1 MLVSSARLGVHP
13 RRRVALLVSLLF
25 AAITL
30 LAVLL
35 PAQPA
40 AAAAAS
46 CSADA
51 STACVQGTI
60 RQSDGSPAV
69 GVGLTISGPGVGA
82 SPTTTTDSAGR
93 WVFAVTKDGTY
104 TVKVDA
110 ATLAQ
115 GQYLDGADSREVS
128 VTLHSDVSAI
138 FKLSDSPD
146 GAAASAS
153 AFDWPRFW
161 QQAVQGIR
169 LGLLLALASLGLS
182 LIFGTTGLSNFAHG
196 ELVTIGGVLAWFLTS
211 LTGNLW
217 LGGGLAVVV
226 MAGLGWVQDAGL
238 WKPLRRR
245 RLSLTQMMI
254 VSIGLSIALQYVVQ
268 LWIGA
273 GTVRIDKSN
282 PATVTIFGV
291 TLTIQSYVAMGI
303 AIVAIAAVGLGLMYT
318 RFGRAT
324 RAVSDN
330 PALASAS
337 GIDVDKVIRGV
348 WILASGLAGLAGVLL
363 GLVLNGIG
371 WETGGQLLLLL
382 FAAVTLGGLGTA
394 FGAFAGAM
402 VIGLIVELTNI
413 WLPGDLKYAT
423 ALALLIVILLFR
435 PQGIFGR
442 AERVG

>member
-1 MLVSSARLGVHP
+1 M
-13 RRRVALLVSLLF
+13 
-25 AAITL
+25 
-30 LAVLL
+30 
-35 PAQPA
+35 
-40 AAAAAS
+40 
-46 CSADA
+46 
-51 STACVQGTI
+51 
-60 RQSDGSPAV
+60 
-69 GVGLTISGPGVGA
+69 
-82 SPTTTTDSAGR
+82 
-93 WVFAVTKDGTY
+93 
-104 TVKVDA
+104 
-110 ATLAQ
+110 
-115 GQYLDGADSREVS
+115 
-128 VTLHSDVSAI
+128 
-138 FKLSDSPD
+138 
-146 GAAASAS
+146 
-153 AFDWPRFW
+153 
-161 QQAVQGIR
+161 
-169 LGLLLALASLGLS
+169 
-182 LIFGTTGLSNFAHG
+182 
-196 ELVTIGGVLAWFLTS
+196 LAWFLTS

-226 MAGLGWVQDAGL
+226 MAALGWVQDAGL

-282 PATVTIFGV
+282 PTTVTIFGV

-413 WLPGDLKYAT
+413 WLPGDLKYARRSHCSSSSCCS
-423 ALALLIVILLFR
+423 AAGHLRPRRASRLRRGHGLLDHAAAAAHRDRDRTDHRRVRHRGDRPEHPLRIHGPHEHGQAGFMLLGAYGFAITVINGGGFWLGVLVAIVPASCSRSCSASR
-435 PQGIFGR
+435 PCACAATTSR
-442 AERVG
+442 SSRSVRRRSCAWSDACPPSPA

>member
-1 MLVSSARLGVHP
+1 MLVSSARLGAFP
-13 RRRVALLVSLLF
+13 RRRAAGLAAVLLALLAV
-25 AAITL
+25 

-40 AAAAAS
+40 AAAAETCA
-46 CSADA
+46 ADA
-51 STACVQGTI
+51 ATACVQGTI
-60 RQSDGSPAV
+60 RQSDGAPAV
-69 GVGLTISGPGVGA
+69 GVALTISGPGVGTT
-82 SPTTTTDSAGR
+82 PTTKTDSAGR

-110 ATLAQ
+110 ATLAE
-115 GQYLDGADSREVS
+115 GQYLDGADSREVT

-153 AFDWPRFW
+153 SFDWQRFW
-161 QQAVQGIR
+161 QQSAQGIR

-217 LGGGLAVVV
+217 IGGALAVIV
-226 MAGLGWVQDAGL
+226 MAALGWVQDAGL
-238 WKPLRRR
+238 WRPLRRR

-282 PATVTIFGV
+282 PATVTLLGV

>member
-1 MLVSSARLGVHP
+1 MLA
-13 RRRVALLVSLLF
+13 ALLLLPGAPAF
-25 AAITL
+25 AATS
-30 LAVLL
+30 
-35 PAQPA
+35 PA
-40 AAAAAS
+40 

-51 STACVQGTI
+51 ATACVQGTI
-60 RQSDGSPAV
+60 RQSDDKPAV
-69 GVGLTISGPGVGA
+69 GIGLTIAGPGA
-82 SPTTTTDSAGR
+82 TETETKTDDSGH
-93 WVFAVTKDGTY
+93 WSFAVTEDGEY
-104 TVKVDA
+104 TV
-110 ATLAQ
+110 TLDTSTLPS
-115 GQYLDGADSREVS
+115 GQFIDGESTRTVTVS
-128 VTLHSDVSAI
+128 LHSDVSAI
-138 FKLSDSPD
+138 FRLSDSPNGSD
-146 GAAASAS
+146 STAGG
-153 AFDWPRFW
+153 FDWQRFW

-196 ELVTIGGVLAWFLTS
+196 ELVTLGGVIAWFFTS
-211 LTGNLW
+211 VVGNLW
-217 LGGGLAVVV
+217 VGGILAVIA
-226 MAGLGWVQDAGL
+226 MAALGWVQDLGI
-238 WKPLRRR
+238 WRPLRRR

-273 GTVRIDKSN
+273 GTVRIDRAN
-282 PATVTIFGV
+282 PDTVTLWGV

-303 AIVAIAAVGLGLMYT
+303 AIVAIAGVGLGLMYT

-363 GLVLNGIG
+363 GLVLNGVG

-423 ALALLIVILLFR
+423 ALTLLIVILLFR

-442 AERVG
+442 RERIG

>member
-1 MLVSSARLGVHP
+1 MLVSSARLEVHP
-13 RRRVALLVSLLF
+13 RRRVALLVSLVF
-25 AAITL
+25 AAIAL

-40 AAAAAS
+40 AAASPS

-69 GVGLTISGPGVGA
+69 GVGLTISGPGVGT
-82 SPTTTTDSAGR
+82 SPTTTTDSGGR

-128 VTLHSDVSAI
+128 VTLHADVSAI

-226 MAGLGWVQDAGL
+226 MAALGWVQDAGL
-238 WKPLRRR
+238 WRPLRRR

-282 PATVTIFGV
+282 PTTVTIFGV

>member
-1 MLVSSARLGVHP
+1 MLVPLARLEVSP
-13 RRRVALLVSLLF
+13 RRRTVVLVSLLL
-25 AAITL
+25 ALLTL
-30 LAVLL
+30 FGVLL
-35 PAQPA
+35 PAQSATA
-40 AAAAAS
+40 AET
-46 CSADA
+46 CSA
-51 STACVQGTI
+51 SETTACVQGTI
-60 RQSDGSPAV
+60 RQSDGSPAT
-69 GVGLTISGPGVGA
+69 GVELTIAGPGVGA
-82 SPTTTTDSAGR
+82 TTTTKTDGAGR
-93 WVFAVTKDGTY
+93 WVFTVTASGTY
-104 TVKVDA
+104 TVTLDA
-110 ATLAQ
+110 ATLAE
-115 GQYLDGADSREVS
+115 GQYVDGADSREVQ
-128 VTLHSDVSAI
+128 VTLRSDASAI
-138 FKLSDSPD
+138 FKLSNSPD

-153 AFDWPRFW
+153 SFDWQRFW
-161 QQAVQGIR
+161 QQSAQGIR

-217 LGGGLAVVV
+217 LGGALAVVV

-273 GTVRIDKSN
+273 GTVRIDRSN
-282 PATVTIFGV
+282 PATVTLLGV

-363 GLVLNGIG
+363 GLVLNGVG

>member
-13 RRRVALLVSLLF
+13 RRRVALLVSLVF

-40 AAAAAS
+40 AAASPS

-69 GVGLTISGPGVGA
+69 GVGLTISGPGVGT

-226 MAGLGWVQDAGL
+226 MAALGWVQDAGL

>member
-1 MLVSSARLGVHP
+1 MLEPSARLGVDP
-13 RRRVALLVSLLF
+13 RRRVAFLVPLLL
-25 AAITL
+25 AAVAL

-40 AAAAAS
+40 AAADA
-46 CSADA
+46 CTADA
-51 STACVQGTI
+51 TTACVQGTI
-60 RQSDGSPAV
+60 RQSDGAPAV
-69 GVGLTISGPGVGA
+69 AVALTISGPGVGA
-82 SPTTTTDSAGR
+82 SPTTKTDDAGR
-93 WVFAVTKDGTY
+93 WVFAVTEDGTY

-110 ATLAQ
+110 STLPD

-138 FKLSDSPD
+138 FKLSNSPD
-146 GAAASAS
+146 GAAAGAS
-153 AFDWPRFW
+153 SFDWQRFW
-161 QQAVQGIR
+161 QQSVQGIR
-169 LGLLLALASLGLS
+169 LGLLLALAALGLS

-217 LGGGLAVVV
+217 IGGGLAVVV
-226 MAGLGWVQDAGL
+226 MAALGWVQDAGL
-238 WKPLRRR
+238 WRPLRRR

-282 PATVTIFGV
+282 PATVTILGV
-291 TLTIQSYVAMGI
+291 TLTIQSYVAMAI